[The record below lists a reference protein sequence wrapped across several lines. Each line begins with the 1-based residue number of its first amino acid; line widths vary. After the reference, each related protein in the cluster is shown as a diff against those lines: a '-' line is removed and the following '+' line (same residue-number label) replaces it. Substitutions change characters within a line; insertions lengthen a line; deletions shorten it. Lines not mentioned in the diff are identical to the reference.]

1 VTDDGWQMTDD
12 RSLTNIP
19 RQMTDD
25 GERAT
30 PGVVHPSSSIRR
42 PSSDIMIAAACG
54 ALVAFMVGMA
64 YAAVPLY
71 SWFCRTTG
79 FGGVPQIASVA
90 PVQISDRK
98 ITVRFDANVG
108 AGLPWRFAPERTS
121 IEVKLGEVV
130 TVFYQVTN
138 LSERE
143 TGGQAA
149 YNVAPT
155 TVGAY
160 FTKINCFCFTEQRL
174 APREKREMAVVFY
187 VDPVLMKDSEQDD
200 LNTITL
206 SYTFFSLR
214 QSSPPL
220 GARASRPHPEDAGG
234 TLTLPEEGRMGA
246 AGASPVG
253 TERKT

>member
-1 VTDDGWQMTDD
+1 VTDIGQETTDEGGHAD
-12 RSLTNIP
+12 R
-19 RQMTDD
+19 
-25 GERAT
+25 GAA
-30 PGVVHPSSSIRR
+30 RR
-42 PSSDIMIAAACG
+42 PTSVIRHPKSDIMIATACG
-54 ALVAFMVGMA
+54 VFVAFMVGMA
-64 YAAVPLY
+64 YASVPLY

-79 FGGVPQIASVA
+79 FGGIPQVASVA
-90 PVQISDRK
+90 PAQISDRK

-108 AGLPWRFAPERTS
+108 AGLPWRFAPERTA
-121 IEVKLGEVV
+121 IEVRLGEVV

-155 TVGAY
+155 TAGSY
-160 FTKINCFCFTEQRL
+160 FTKINCFCFTEQHL

-187 VDPVLMKDSEQDD
+187 VDPVLMQDSEQDD

-214 QSSPPL
+214 QPP
-220 GARASRPHPEDAGG
+220 PYPPPQAG
-234 TLTLPEEGRMGA
+234 EGRVG
-246 AGASPVG
+246 AGASPAG
-253 TERKT
+253 TERKI